1 MILISGARCLPAAEA
16 RVQGAAEAEQLQGEI
31 STQYKL
37 LMLELILVLMLMLV
51 LMLLLLLMLVS

>member
-37 LMLELILVLMLMLV
+37 LMMLVLMLILVLMLMQ
-51 LMLLLLLMLVS
+51 VS

>member
-37 LMLELILVLMLMLV
+37 LMMLVLMLMLV
-51 LMLLLLLMLVS
+51 LVLILVLMLMQVS